1 MTKIGWWG
9 YDDGENDSLTMYT
22 NDYWK
27 FQNLKIED
35 LKLCWRQKDNVE
47 VWDLCTE
54 KSFMLSWMFS
64 SRFFHWQNLKMQIWS
79 TSLFAWYI
87 LLAWQ
92 HMIWSINTVTT
103 KPMNANLINFV
114 SWYPAWWWYWQHMIW
129 SQQNQKWCRAKLC
142 CYHDILLARLMM
154 ILTTIVIKSYHR
166 ICHLVNFSL
175 STYRLKIPPLGKM
188 YG

>member
-1 MTKIGWWG
+1 M
-9 YDDGENDSLTMYT
+9 TMYT

-35 LKLCWRQKDNVE
+35 LKLWRQKDNVE

-64 SRFFHWQNLKMQIWS
+64 SRFFHWQNLKMQIWA
-79 TSLFAWYI
+79 TSLLSWYI
-87 LLAWQ
+87 LLLDNIYDMVNKHCDDKTYECKFYQ
-92 HMIWSINTVTT
+92 FCIMISCLMII
-103 KPMNANLINFV
+103 L
-114 SWYPAWWWYWQHMIW
+114 IW